1 MDSQKFVVYLC
12 EQVLP
17 TLTTISSSDENS
29 ANQLEI
35 FKLLAEFCSH
45 CNSVPNSETHTAAI
59 MEKLIVST
67 FKNLLSFNYN
77 SKIIIELSFYND
89 EEISI
94 KSIRCILYYHTYLII
109 IFNSK
114 ITKVKYFSPLL
125 KVKVKSYGFFLPC
138 RHTDS

>member
-67 FKNLLSFNYN
+67 FKNLLSCNYN
-77 SKIIIELSFYND
+77 SKIIIKIYFVIKLSFYND

-94 KSIRCILYYHTYLII
+94 KRIRCNTVLSYLSHYNIQ
-109 IFNSK
+109 F
-114 ITKVKYFSPLL
+114 
-125 KVKVKSYGFFLPC
+125 
-138 RHTDS
+138 

>member
-59 MEKLIVST
+59 MKKLIVST
-67 FKNLLSFNYN
+67 FKYLLSFNYN
-77 SKIIIELSFYND
+77 FKKIIKIYFVNELSFYND
-89 EEISI
+89 ERISI
-94 KSIRCILYYHTYLII
+94 KSIRCNTVLSYLSHYNIQ
-109 IFNSK
+109 
-114 ITKVKYFSPLL
+114 
-125 KVKVKSYGFFLPC
+125 
-138 RHTDS
+138 